1 MNIQSVHNISI
12 TGIAAAVPKQT
23 VTNPAN
29 RSTKLTGVRERR
41 VVEDGTC
48 TSDLCYTSADSM
60 LNELGIDRTEVDVLI
75 FVSQTPDYKL
85 PVTSALLQ
93 DRLGL
98 NQSCICFD
106 IPLGCSGY
114 VYGLYILST
123 LISNGALKKGLL
135 LAGDTI
141 TREVNTKDNST
152 CNLFGDAGTATLIS
166 YDVNAKPIKFNLGT
180 DGSGYISIIQTDG
193 GSRNKT
199 TKDSFVEQED
209 VNGNITTPLDI
220 KLNGAEVYSFGTD
233 KVSEVLQQ
241 FCEQLE
247 IQPSQVNHVVLHQ
260 ANKFMND
267 RIVSRLGF
275 NDEQAISSIELFGN
289 TSSATIPLT
298 MVTNLKQTQE
308 EQSIL
313 MCGFG
318 VGLSWASAFIK
329 QSDIHYNTLI
339 QI

>member
-93 DRLGL
+93 GRLGL

-123 LISNGALKKGLL
+123 LISNGALKRGLL

-180 DGSGYISIIQTDG
+180 DGSGYRSIIQTDG

-233 KVSEVLQQ
+233 KVSEILQQ

-298 MVTNLKQTQE
+298 MVTNLKQIQE

-329 QSDIHYNTLI
+329 QSDIYYSTLI

>member
-12 TGIAAAVPKQT
+12 TGITAAVPKQT
-23 VTNPAN
+23 VTNPTN

-41 VVEDGTC
+41 VAVDGTC
-48 TSDLCYTSADSM
+48 TSDLCYTSADAL
-60 LNELGIDRTEVDVLI
+60 LNELGINRTEVDVLI

-98 NQSCICFD
+98 SQSCICFD

-123 LISNGALKKGLL
+123 LISSGTLRRGLL

-141 TREVNTKDNST
+141 TREVNSKDGST

-166 YDVNAKPIKFNLGT
+166 YDVTAKPIKFNLGT
-180 DGSGYISIIQTDG
+180 DGSGYKSIIQTDG

-199 TKDSFVEQED
+199 TKESFVEQED

-247 IQPSQVNHVVLHQ
+247 IQPSQIDYVVLHQ

-275 NDEQAISSIELFGN
+275 NNKQAISSIELFGN

-298 MVTNLKQTQE
+298 MVTNLKQTQQE
-308 EQSIL
+308 LSIL

-318 VGLSWASAFIK
+318 VGLSWASVFIK
-329 QSDIHYNTLI
+329 QSDIYYSNLI

>member
-1 MNIQSVHNISI
+1 VNIQSVHNISI
-12 TGIAAAVPKQT
+12 TGIAAAVPKQVT
-23 VTNPAN
+23 TNPAN
-29 RSTKLTGVRERR
+29 RSTKLTGVSERR

-48 TSDLCYTSADSM
+48 TSDLCYTSADTM
-60 LNELGIDRTEVDVLI
+60 LTDLNIDRTEIDVLI

-98 NQSCICFD
+98 SQSCICFD

-123 LISNGALKKGLL
+123 LISNGTLKRGLL

-141 TREVNTKDNST
+141 SREVNPKDSST
-152 CNLFGDAGTATLIS
+152 CSLFGDAGTATLLS
-166 YDVNAKPIKFNLGT
+166 YDASAKPIHFNLGT
-180 DGSGYISIIQTDG
+180 DGSGYKSIIQTDG

-199 TKDSFVEQED
+199 TTDSFIEQED

-220 KLNGAEVYSFGTD
+220 KLNGAEVYSFGTN
-233 KVSEVLQQ
+233 KVSEVLLE
-241 FCEQLE
+241 FCEQLH
-247 IQPSQVNHVVLHQ
+247 IQPSQVDYVVLHQ

-275 NDEQAISSIELFGN
+275 TNEQAISSIKSFGN

-298 MVTNLKQTQE
+298 IITNLEQTQQ

-318 VGLSWASAFIK
+318 VGLSWASAYVQ
-329 QSDIHYNTLI
+329 QSNIHYNNLI

>member
-1 MNIQSVHNISI
+1 VHIQSVHNISI
-12 TGIAAAVPKQT
+12 TSIAAAVPKQ
-23 VTNPAN
+23 VSINPVN
-29 RSTKLTGVRERR
+29 RTTKLTGVAERR
-41 VVEDGTC
+41 VVEKGTC
-48 TSDLCYTSADSM
+48 TSDLCFTSAEIM
-60 LNELGIDRTEVDVLI
+60 LNELSIDRTEVDVII
-75 FVSQTPDYKL
+75 FISQTPDYKL

-98 NQSCICFD
+98 SQNCICFD

-114 VYGLYILST
+114 VYGLYVLST
-123 LISNGALKKGLL
+123 LISNGRLKRGLL

-141 TREVNTKDNST
+141 TREVNSKDNST
-152 CNLFGDAGTATLIS
+152 CNLFGDAGTATLLS
-166 YDVNAKPIKFNLGT
+166 YDDTAKPIRFNLGT
-180 DGSGYISIIQTDG
+180 DGSGYRSIIQTDG
-193 GSRNKT
+193 GSRNKV
-199 TKDSFVEQED
+199 TKDSFIEQED

-241 FCEQLE
+241 FCEQLG
-247 IQPSQVNHVVLHQ
+247 IRPPQVNYVVLHQ

-275 NDEQAISSIELFGN
+275 SNEQAISSIKQFGN

-298 MVTNLKQTQE
+298 MVTNLQQTQQE
-308 EQSIL
+308 ESIL

-318 VGLSWASAFIK
+318 VGLSWASAYIQ
-329 QSDIHYNTLI
+329 QSNIHYTSLI